1 MDNRIRH
8 STPPAASAP
17 EVSVVIP
24 AYNAEKYLVECL
36 ESVCSQTERSL
47 EIIVVDDG
55 STDGTAA
62 IVAGFAEADPRL
74 RLIRQPNAGPGPA
87 RNTAIAAARGRYLAF
102 VDADDIL
109 LPHALEHMLAA
120 ARRHDAPMVIA
131 RMAKGTRLLPKWLQ
145 ADAEEN
151 PSSRVIDHVEC
162 LNLTLYQHVIA
173 TSMWGALIRRELF
186 NGMHLRGIYYED
198 LDITYRLM
206 INAGRIVLTSALA
219 YFYRQH
225 PSSIIHTLS
234 RARFDVLDVVDRMVG
249 YIGRECPQAIRA
261 AESRRFAAH
270 CNAYSMLFHAP
281 EGMLTP
287 AERTS
292 IEGRCLAA
300 IRQYRFQE
308 LFGRRTRLRNRLG
321 ALLAYFPPLL
331 RLSLRHSLRLSLRH

>member
-1 MDNRIRH
+1 MEDYTIR
-8 STPPAASAP
+8 STDAAMPAP
-17 EVSVVIP
+17 EVSVIIP
-24 AYNAEKYLVECL
+24 AYNAEKYLAECL
-36 ESVCSQTERSL
+36 ESVGSQTERNL

-74 RLIRQPNAGPGPA
+74 RLIRQPNGGPGPA

-102 VDADDIL
+102 VDADDLL

-131 RMAKGTRLLPKWLQ
+131 RMAKGPRLLPKWLR

-151 PSSRVIDHVEC
+151 PSSRVVDYVEC
-162 LNLTLYQHVIA
+162 LNLALFQHITA
-173 TSMWGALIRRELF
+173 TSMSGVLFRRELF
-186 NGMHLRGIYYED
+186 DGQTFCSTRFED
-198 LDITYRLM
+198 LDIAYRL
-206 INAGRIVLTSALA
+206 ILRAERIALLSADV

-225 PSSIIHTLS
+225 EASYIHIAS

-270 CNAYSMLFHAP
+270 CNAYSMLLHAP

-292 IEGRCLAA
+292 IEHRCLAV

-321 ALLAYFPPLL
+321 ALLAYFPHLL
-331 RLSLRHSLRLSLRH
+331 RLSLRH

>member
-1 MDNRIRH
+1 MEDYTIR
-8 STPPAASAP
+8 STDAAIPAP
-17 EVSVVIP
+17 EVSVIIP
-24 AYNAEKYLVECL
+24 AYNAEKYLAECL
-36 ESVCSQTERSL
+36 ESVGSQTERNL

-74 RLIRQPNAGPGPA
+74 RLIRQPNSGPGPA

-102 VDADDIL
+102 VDADDLL

-120 ARRHDAPMVIA
+120 ARRHDATMVIA
-131 RMAKGTRLLPKWLQ
+131 RMAKGPRLLPKWLQ

-151 PSSRVIDHVEC
+151 PSSRVVDYVEC
-162 LNLTLYQHVIA
+162 LNLALFQHITA
-173 TSMWGALIRRELF
+173 TSMWGALMRRELF
-186 NGMHLRGIYYED
+186 DDMQLRGIYYED
-198 LDITYRLM
+198 LDLTYRLM
-206 INAGRIVLTSALA
+206 INAGRIVLTSALV

-225 PSSIIHTLS
+225 SSSIIHTLS

-249 YIGRECPQAIRA
+249 YIGRECPQALRA

-270 CNAYSMLFHAP
+270 CNAYSMLLHAP

-292 IEGRCLAA
+292 IERRCLAA

-331 RLSLRHSLRLSLRH
+331 RLSLRH